1 MAQDIKFH
9 PGITLMEQYVAGKL
23 TIDIALAVAAH
34 IDLCPHCQQ
43 LNSDLHR
50 DQASQ
55 LTELTPNLRDAEKFE
70 QMLAFILT
78 QHTKPAAPQND
89 NALSTLTINQR
100 TFTIPKSLQRI
111 VAARNKWR
119 HLGSMATAKLPAGE
133 KQHISLLY
141 IAKNTALPHHTHLG
155 SEITLVLSGQVYDEK
170 GSYAAGDLLIR
181 TPNDT
186 HAPYTHSDDDCLCL
200 SVLSA
205 PLKFKKGLLRILNP
219 LQQFLY

>member
-1 MAQDIKFH
+1 MASDIKFH
-9 PGITLMEQYVAGKL
+9 PGITLMEQYVAGIL
-23 TIDIALAVAAH
+23 TTDIALAVAAH

-43 LNSDLHR
+43 LHNDLQH

-55 LTELTPNLRDAEKFE
+55 LTKLAPNLRNTEKFE
-70 QMLAFILT
+70 QMLTFI
-78 QHTKPAAPQND
+78 QAQPTKAAPTEAND
-89 NALSTLTINQR
+89 AFSTLTINQR

-119 HLGSMATAKLPAGE
+119 HLGSMATAKLPAGD

-141 IAKNTALPHHTHLG
+141 IAKNTELPHHTHLG

-170 GSYAAGDLLIR
+170 GCYAAGDLLIR

-205 PLKFKKGLLRILNP
+205 PLKFKKGLLRIFNP